1 MSEGHMNKVGH
12 RQQTPQYTSEAWRTD
27 EYSLAME
34 EDAFMRPY
42 RSHSSPDVLDQSRLL
57 DLLGRI
63 NYKILSGNRVYV
75 EAGGVVYK
83 ALYGAYWRSVFT
95 GIEHYSLRCEEVSGS
110 KWLED
115 SYSEAVVDLTIAY
128 SNDVLTTQRHF
139 LRVMLDRDSFVR

>member
-1 MSEGHMNKVGH
+1 MDKVGQ
-12 RQQTPQYTSEAWRTD
+12 RQLTPQYASESWRND
-27 EYSLAME
+27 EYSLSSE

-42 RSHSSPDVLDQSRLL
+42 RSHTEPAVLDQSRLL

-63 NYKILSGNRVYV
+63 NYKILSGNRVYI

-95 GIEHYSLRCEEVSGS
+95 GAEHYSLRCEEVSGS

-115 SYSEAVVDLTIAY
+115 SNDEAVVDLPIVY
-128 SNDVLTTQRHF
+128 SNDGWTTKGHSLGF
-139 LRVMLDRDSFVR
+139 MLARD

>member
-1 MSEGHMNKVGH
+1 MNKIWH

-115 SYSEAVVDLTIAY
+115 NCSEAVVDLPIVY
-128 SNDVLTTQRHF
+128 SNDGWTTKGHSLGF
-139 LRVMLDRDSFVR
+139 MLARD

>member
-83 ALYGAYWRSVFT
+83 ALYGAYWRSGFT

-110 KWLED
+110 KWIED
-115 SYSEAVVDLTIAY
+115 SYNEAERRLPILY
-128 SNDVLTTQRHF
+128 SNHEWDSECHF
-139 LRVMLDRDSFVR
+139 LGDMLDPQ